1 VAVRLN
7 MDAGPYAPPDES
19 LGRPKECVGLI
30 SSFRAGADLGGPSR
44 AGDADA
50 IQAAGVD
57 DHKAVSGRCSK
68 RKKGQHAG
76 NRSRPVRSA
85 IVETQERPAR
95 WKSIAAGSLR
105 HIIPLLGKKP
115 LRDLTSADD
124 YKSLSSLTEFHD
136 CARTSKPS
144 K

>member
-1 VAVRLN
+1 MR
-7 MDAGPYAPPDES
+7 
-19 LGRPKECVGLI
+19 RLI
-30 SSFRAGADLGGPSR
+30 SSFRAGADLSGPSR

-68 RKKGQHAG
+68 RKKASTLD
-76 NRSRPVRSA
+76 RMA
-85 IVETQERPAR
+85 
-95 WKSIAAGSLR
+95 R
-105 HIIPLLGKKP
+105 HIIPLLEKKP
-115 LRDLTSADD
+115 LRDMTSVDD
-124 YKSLSSLTEFHD
+124 YKSLSRLTEFHD